1 MNQPIDSQNAV
12 GEESTVAA
20 QISTTIA
27 AQLEEFDNVV
37 NAIVA
42 EVSDTYVLNIL
53 AARRYEFLLNL
64 TTTIERKLN
73 EQQNLFLRD
82 TVVVVT
88 RVINALN
95 EKLAE
100 NTIAIEQ
107 ATAKRFTAAPTP
119 TLQLSSYRDVLEQ
132 KRNQQSNLLSLKVPE
147 NPTTSDVDAIEMLG
161 ISLADIK
168 NSRKKLDGS
177 SK

>member
-1 MNQPIDSQNAV
+1 LRI
-12 GEESTVAA
+12 
-20 QISTTIA
+20 
-27 AQLEEFDNVV
+27 DNVI

-82 TVVVVT
+82 TVAVVT
-88 RVINALN
+88 GVINALN

-100 NTIAIEQ
+100 NTIAIEL
-107 ATAKRFTAAPTP
+107 ATAKRLTAAATP
-119 TLQLSSYRDVLEQ
+119 TLKLSSYRDVKEQ

-147 NPTTSDVDAIEMLG
+147 NPTKSDIDVIEMLG
-161 ISLADIK
+161 ISLEEIEK
-168 NSRKKLDGS
+168 QRNEFNSGKEK
-177 SK
+177 